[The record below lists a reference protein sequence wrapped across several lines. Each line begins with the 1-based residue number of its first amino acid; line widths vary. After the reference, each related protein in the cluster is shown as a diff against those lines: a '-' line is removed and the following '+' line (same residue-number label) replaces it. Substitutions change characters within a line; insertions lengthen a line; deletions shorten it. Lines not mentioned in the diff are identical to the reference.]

1 MVDFTSIFE
10 VSFTDVLLL
19 VFLAYFI
26 YYKIIKRRD
35 EEPIQ
40 HAKKIEPVPK
50 QDMTVEELRKYDGV
64 QDEHILLAICGKI
77 YDMTRGRAFYGPEG
91 PYRKMAGHDAT
102 RSLGTMDTE
111 QVSDSWDDHEGM
123 TEAEMEEAR
132 EWGANLGAKYPEV
145 GKLIKEGEE
154 KTDYEGALAQ
164 W

>member
-1 MVDFTSIFE
+1 M
-10 VSFTDVLLL
+10 
-19 VFLAYFI
+19 
-26 YYKIIKRRD
+26 
-35 EEPIQ
+35 
-40 HAKKIEPVPK
+40 
-50 QDMTVEELRKYDGV
+50 M
-64 QDEHILLAICGKI
+64 I